1 MRRTGLLLVFLSCI
15 AFLIPACDEKI
26 MTGSVDCSECYQE
39 KPDSFRLNVYL
50 TFNDSIDEIPLVL
63 FNGNYEDK
71 DIDYIDTAWA
81 ENGNPYWVYVKV
93 DKEYSVVAE
102 YRFSGKS
109 IYAVDGT
116 RLKAKHVS
124 EDVCYPDCWVIV
136 DNTLELELK
145 NEFLT
150 SEK

>member
-93 DKEYSVVAE
+93 DKEYSRCCRIPVFRE
-102 YRFSGKS
+102 KYLCCGWYQTESKTCQRGCLLPRLLGYR
-109 IYAVDGT
+109 
-116 RLKAKHVS
+116 
-124 EDVCYPDCWVIV
+124 
-136 DNTLELELK
+136 
-145 NEFLT
+145 
-150 SEK
+150 